1 MAAAPY
7 ERIPVFVRAGA
18 IVPFGPQMEWS
29 DEKQPELINLYVYA
43 GADGKFEL
51 YEDENI
57 NYNYEKGKYATIPFT
72 YNDRTRTL
80 TIGNRKGAFA
90 GMLESRRFNVVFV
103 SRDRPQPLELVSP
116 KGKMVKY
123 VGKQISVKF

>member
-18 IVPFGPQMEWS
+18 ILPLGPQMEWS
-29 DEKQPELINLYVYA
+29 DEKQPELINLSVYA

-51 YEDENI
+51 YEDENT
-57 NYNYEKGKYATIPFT
+57 NYNSEKGNYATIPFT
-72 YNDRTRTL
+72 YNDKTHTL
-80 TIGNRKGAFA
+80 IIGNRMGTFA
-90 GMLESRRFNVVFV
+90 GMLKSRRFNVVFV
-103 SRDRPQPLELVSP
+103 SPNQQQALDLLSP

-123 VGKQISVKF
+123 SGKQVTVKF